1 MANVSVPIDGRPQFD
16 PSTVMISN
24 ALAGRWLT
32 AGVETV
38 TPGGKYILRNSW
50 PPAPRASGGGNSPAR
65 PVEVPDAA
73 APKLSSE
80 ASRALWPNLK

>member
-1 MANVSVPIDGRPQFD
+1 MATMTVPTDGRPQFD

-50 PPAPRASGGGNSPAR
+50 PPAPRASGGGFSSA
-65 PVEVPDAA
+65 VAA
-73 APKLSSE
+73 AQAAPDGGPRSG
-80 ASRALWPNLK
+80 AAARAVWPNLK